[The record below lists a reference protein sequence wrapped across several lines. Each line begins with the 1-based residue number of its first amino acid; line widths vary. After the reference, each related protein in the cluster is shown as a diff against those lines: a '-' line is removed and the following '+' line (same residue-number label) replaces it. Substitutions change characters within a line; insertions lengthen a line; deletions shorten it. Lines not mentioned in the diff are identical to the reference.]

1 MIMPNLKKRIG
12 RLKQTIEESKKAGV
26 SPHLIVGY
34 EKELQELKQNRSSL
48 NLLIPVKEAESNI
61 NLQKINDSGASGE
74 EISSVITPKT

>member
-12 RLKQTIEESKKAGV
+12 KLKQTIEESKKARV

-34 EKELQELKQNRSSL
+34 EKELQELRQHRSSL